1 MLQNKYIKYE
11 KGQTMLVNELTKE
24 DKLTKEPIR
33 RRGALLTSL
42 CSALNGKSSLLT
54 YDFRQHPS

>member
-33 RRGALLTSL
+33 RRGALLTLL
-42 CSALNGKSSLLT
+42 CPQQQVISP
-54 YDFRQHPS
+54 YI